1 MQPREPQWDK
11 PALGGRAILG
21 CALLMAV
28 AAASGVGFWL
38 IRSGQVRLPD
48 LDRPS
53 AAKPTPTIAAPT
65 TIEAAAPAV
74 ESPPPAPESS
84 PFTAD
89 SLQKE
94 IDQQVQQKIREMQSR
109 LEKGTV
115 EGAWAPAPSSG
126 EPPLDVRR
134 VGGEIEPPR
143 LISRVQPKYP
153 EGARLARVQGV
164 VILEAVIDARGE
176 VMNLR
181 VLKGLPLGLDAAAV
195 EAVKQWKFAP
205 ATLHG
210 KPVAVYYVLTVN
222 FKLE

>member
-11 PALGGRAILG
+11 PALGGPAIFG
-21 CALLMAV
+21 CALLIAAV
-28 AAASGVGFWL
+28 AASGVVLWL
-38 IRSGQVRLPD
+38 IRSGQLRLPD

-53 AAKPTPTIAAPT
+53 AAAPTPTIPAPT
-65 TIEAAAPAV
+65 TIEAAAPA
-74 ESPPPAPESS
+74 PESF
-84 PFTAD
+84 PLTAD
-89 SLQKE
+89 DLE
-94 IDQQVQQKIREMQSR
+94 NEVDQQVRQKTREMQAR
-109 LEKGTV
+109 LEKDHEAFRAGTV

-134 VGGEIEPPR
+134 VGGEIAPPR

-153 EGARLARVQGV
+153 SSARLARVQGA

-176 VMNLR
+176 VTNLR

-205 ATLHG
+205 ATLSG
-210 KPVAVYYVLTVN
+210 KPVAVYFVVTVN
-222 FKLE
+222 FKVE